1 MNNFK
6 IVSLRHKDI
15 EGFLY
20 FSYLWP
26 SLFKKLLNMIQLF
39 HRMISAALG
48 ISEKQIGHTLDL
60 LEDGATIPF
69 ISRYRK
75 EATGGL
81 DEVQIEAIK
90 THYEKLNETAKRK
103 ETIINTISEQGK
115 MTPEL
120 QKRIDET
127 WDSTIL
133 EDIYLPYK
141 PKRRTRAEVARQ
153 KGLEPLATLLML
165 QREPNPEKRAEAYV
179 KGEVKD
185 AEDALKGA
193 RDIIAEQVSEDEQ
206 ARNTVRF
213 AFSRQAVITA
223 KVVKGKE
230 TEADKY
236 RDYFE
241 FSKPLKKCTSHQLLA
256 IRRAEAEGL
265 LKVSISPDDEECV
278 ERLERR
284 FVRSNNACGEQVAE
298 AVQDAYK
305 RLLKSSIETEFA
317 AQSKE
322 QADEEAIRVFVQ
334 NLRQLLLASPLG
346 QKRVMGI
353 DPGFRTGCKVI
364 CLDAQ
369 GNLLHNENIYP
380 HAPVHKTAEAV
391 SKIQKMVEAY
401 QIEAIAVGNGTA
413 SRETEDFLKHQT
425 FRQDIQVFV
434 VSEQGASIYSAS
446 KIARDEFPEYDVT
459 VRGAVSIARRLMDPL
474 AELVKIDPKS
484 IGVGQ
489 YQHDV
494 DQTKL
499 KKSLDLTVESCVN
512 LVGVNLNTASSHLL
526 TYISGLGPQLAQN
539 IVNYRAENGAF
550 TSRKQLMK
558 VPRMGAKA
566 FEQCAGFLRIP
577 QAENPL
583 DNTAVHPES
592 YCIVEQM
599 AKDLGCSVAELIAS
613 KELRLKIK
621 PEKYL
626 TPTVGM
632 PTLKDILQE
641 LEKPGR
647 DPRGP
652 IKIFEFDKNVR
663 TINDLR
669 EGMELPGIVGNIT
682 NFGAFV
688 DIGIKENGLIHLSQ
702 LADRFVSDPN
712 EIVSI
717 HQHVRVRVLSVDMDR
732 KRIALKLVSDAS

>member
-1 MNNFK
+1 MTDFFHK
-6 IVSLRHKDI
+6 RIAQTLSL
-15 EGFLY
+15 
-20 FSYLWP
+20 
-26 SLFKKLLNMIQLF
+26 
-39 HRMISAALG
+39 
-48 ISEKQIGHTLDL
+48 SEKQIQQTLHL
-60 LEDGATIPF
+60 LQDGATIPF

-81 DEVQIEAIK
+81 DEVQIEAIQ
-90 THYEKLNETAKRK
+90 TQYDKLNELAKRK
-103 ETIINTISEQGK
+103 DTITNTIREQGK
-115 MTPEL
+115 LTDEL
-120 QKRIDET
+120 SKRIAET
-127 WDSTIL
+127 WDATVL
-133 EDIYLPYK
+133 EDLYLPFK
-141 PKRRTRAEVARQ
+141 PKRRTRAEAARQ

-165 QREPNPEKRAEAYV
+165 QREPQPEKRASTYV
-179 KGEVKD
+179 KGDVKD
-185 AEDALKGA
+185 VEDALKGA

-206 ARNTVRF
+206 ARNQVRN
-213 AFSRQAVITA
+213 AFTRQAVLTT

-230 TEADKY
+230 EEAANY
-236 RDYFE
+236 RDYFDCQE
-241 FSKPLKKCTSHQLLA
+241 PLKRCSSHRLLA
-256 IRRAEAEGL
+256 IRRGETEGF
-265 LKVSISPDDEECV
+265 LKVGISPDDDACT
-278 ERLERR
+278 ERLERQ
-284 FVRSNNACGEQVAE
+284 FVRSHNACGMQVSL

-305 RLLKSSIETEFA
+305 RLLKPSIETEFA
-317 AQSKE
+317 TSSKE
-322 QADEEAIRVFVQ
+322 RADEEAIHVFTA

-353 DPGFRTGCKVI
+353 DPGFRTGCKVV

-380 HAPVHKTAEAV
+380 HPPV
-391 SKIQKMVEAY
+391 SKPKEAMAKLQKMVEAY

-413 SRETEDFLKHQT
+413 SRETEEFLKRQT
-425 FRQDIQVFV
+425 FHQDVQIFV

-494 DQTKL
+494 DQSKL
-499 KKSLDLTVESCVN
+499 KKSLDQTVENCVN

-539 IVNYRAENGAF
+539 IVNYRAEHGAF
-550 TSRKQLMK
+550 HSRKELMK

-577 QAENPL
+577 GAKNPL

-599 AKDLGCSVAELIAS
+599 ANDMHCTVEELITS
-613 KELRLKIK
+613 KELRQKIK
-621 PEKYL
+621 LEHYL
-626 TPTVGM
+626 TDTVGM

-652 IKIFEFDKNVR
+652 IKVFEFDKNVR
-663 TINDLR
+663 TIEDLCI
-669 EGMELPGIVGNIT
+669 GMELPGIVGNIT

-688 DIGIKENGLIHLSQ
+688 DIGIKESGLVHLSQ
-702 LADRFVSDPN
+702 LADRYISNPN
-712 EIVSI
+712 EVVSI
-717 HQHVRVRVLSVDMDR
+717 HQHVRVKVLNIDMER
-732 KRIALKLVSDAS
+732 KRIQLTMKGVEQ